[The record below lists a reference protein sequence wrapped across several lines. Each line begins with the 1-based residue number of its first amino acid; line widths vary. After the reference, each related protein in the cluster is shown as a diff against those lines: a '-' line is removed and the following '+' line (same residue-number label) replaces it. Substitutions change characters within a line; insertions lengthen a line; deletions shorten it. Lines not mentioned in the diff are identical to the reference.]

1 MWGQPTFTQI
11 MEALQSQKVDKLD
24 LTKNASLSLK
34 PMEHLPSLC
43 DALKVNTTVKIL
55 ILREL
60 ELADPAAESLS
71 EMLKENN
78 YIEEIDLGK
87 NKITTAGVVALSKG
101 LKVNQ
106 SVVTLQL
113 RDQQSKLSEEVL
125 EAFKDAFQQNI
136 TLVRLQWDVNSTKT
150 NVISKFMTRNMDIS
164 RCVRNDREYV
174 QLLPDHMR
182 ENPPDLTKP
191 AHQRGPL
198 PTKKP
203 NGEEAFQA
211 SCDRETV
218 PVPPKTLAEGEHVE
232 VNPSKHS
239 GVPKIDVKENLDEEQ
254 ASGHTVKK
262 KREVETSLDGEKN
275 SLHADGRPETDVLAE
290 EAHAIRKSPFH
301 ADGMYWEIYID
312 RRDGRSFGIDV
323 EELAEGGLVVKSI
336 EKQGAIHEWNV
347 KNDLECIQEGDR
359 IVSINGSKQGLVEE
373 MQKKQ
378 ALNLEV
384 RREFP
389 RSRDR
394 SDSVEVAPSEVGDD
408 GLRTDDS
415 ISKACAVGA

>member
-43 DALKVNTTVKIL
+43 DALKANTTVKIL

-198 PTKKP
+198 PTKRSS
-203 NGEEAFQA
+203 GDEAFQA
-211 SCDRETV
+211 AYEREIA
-218 PVPPKTLAEGEHVE
+218 PSSPKSLTEGEHV
-232 VNPSKHS
+232 
-239 GVPKIDVKENLDEEQ
+239 DVKD
-254 ASGHTVKK
+254 
-262 KREVETSLDGEKN
+262 ETSAKVNAAVRHLGSSKNDSKENMDDERSADGEK
-275 SLHADGRPETDVLAE
+275 SPSHSDIRCLEPDALMAE
-290 EAHAIRKSPFH
+290 ESHTVRKSPFH

-347 KNDLECIQEGDR
+347 KNELESIQEGDR
-359 IVSINGSKQGLVEE
+359 IVSINGSSKGLVEE

-378 ALNLEV
+378 ALTLEV

-408 GLRTDDS
+408 GLRTEDTV
-415 ISKACAVGA
+415 SKAQASKMAK